1 MACLA
6 ALEFLPGRASNL
18 SRVTRLQLVPST
30 TVANLTSFPSCQL
43 VSLSACVTEHHYW
56 SQSPNCTHRHASF
69 PLLLPRADCSLNSYV
84 LQRPHT
90 PLQLTARWTIADDV
104 DDSASPVVI
113 AMDYSASIHE
123 TDDPVGASPWGNSPT
138 SSPKRNL
145 PPFASLPQET
155 SSSSFPFSSQDSN
168 GLGSPALG
176 ADGFQRPGTA
186 TTASETEGETDHET
200 LQGHEESEVRQEIDQ
215 SAPPVQHHHNQLP
228 QQHTGFAPQRREA
241 EAIQGPVHPTEGHTS
256 KPVQPQYRLQAK
268 ITGLERTGKKDPLL
282 RFDVYTNLPRF
293 RTSQYRDVRR
303 LHSEFVKLAE
313 HLISA
318 NPDAFVPAVPPAVT
332 SAGAGT
338 DEDETRVKALMQRWF
353 NYVCSNET
361 LMRDDEMIL
370 FVESDFGYSPLV
382 KMKQPATGVRR
393 KILKQFAPPPDDT
406 PELADARPAVKL
418 FYLGTMD
425 AGHKVDKLV
434 KARRGLGLAESDFGV
449 KLGGMHVQEPHP
461 GLANAY
467 RKLGKVIQNVGDYH
481 AAQATAEASTIGD
494 PFQYHSQDAFIVKE
508 TLTNRQI
515 LTREFI
521 QAQEATRSKLN
532 AADRLKTSS
541 SVRRE
546 KVDEAISALDDARET
561 ENYLYNKT
569 HRVTQNLLQERRKW
583 FSRTA
588 TDLRSSI
595 REFVLREIEAER
607 RTLSVLESVRADIRA
622 IDSSGGLSRLG
633 REAHPVIRRTNLAA
647 SQGPKG
653 DAWSGVPRRADAA
666 NRSTSTSF
674 MGKLPEDSD
683 ADDAQKDAG
692 GAGRTSLVGVVEEE
706 DDDRIDARNAASR
719 LATSTF

>member
-43 VSLSACVTEHHYW
+43 
-56 SQSPNCTHRHASF
+56 
-69 PLLLPRADCSLNSYV
+69 
-84 LQRPHT
+84 
-90 PLQLTARWTIADDV
+90 TIADDV

-215 SAPPVQHHHNQLP
+215 PAPPVQHHHQPP
-228 QQHTGFAPQRREA
+228 QQHTGFAPQGREA

>member
-1 MACLA
+1 
-6 ALEFLPGRASNL
+6 
-18 SRVTRLQLVPST
+18 
-30 TVANLTSFPSCQL
+30 
-43 VSLSACVTEHHYW
+43 
-56 SQSPNCTHRHASF
+56 
-69 PLLLPRADCSLNSYV
+69 
-84 LQRPHT
+84 
-90 PLQLTARWTIADDV
+90 
-104 DDSASPVVI
+104 
-113 AMDYSASIHE
+113 MDYSASIHE

-138 SSPKRNL
+138 SSPKRNP
-145 PPFASLPQET
+145 PPFASLPQE
-155 SSSSFPFSSQDSN
+155 SSSSTFPFSSQDSN

-186 TTASETEGETDHET
+186 TTASETEGETDHEAVHV
-200 LQGHEESEVRQEIDQ
+200 HEESEVSQTVDSQ
-215 SAPPVQHHHNQLP
+215 PAPPVQHHQPPPHH
-228 QQHTGFAPQRREA
+228 QHPGFAPQGHNA
-241 EAIQGPVHPTEGHTS
+241 ERGQGPAPPTEGQTH
-256 KPVQPQYRLQAK
+256 KPQPQYRLQAK

-449 KLGGMHVQEPHP
+449 KLGAMNVQEPHP

-532 AADRLKTSS
+532 AADRLKASS

-561 ENYLYNKT
+561 EAYLYNKT
-569 HRVTQNLLQERRKW
+569 HKVTQNLLQERRKW

-588 TDLRSSI
+588 TDLRLSI

-622 IDSSGGLSRLG
+622 IDQSGGLSRLG
-633 REAHPVIRRTNLAA
+633 RESHPVIRRTSLAA

-666 NRSTSTSF
+666 SRSASTSF
-674 MGKLPEDSD
+674 MGKLPEDNEAED
-683 ADDAQKDAG
+683 APQDAA
-692 GAGRTSLVGVVEEE
+692 AGRTSLVGVTEEE